1 MKTEITTLKQMLQ
14 VWAIPLTVW
23 EIKQSPEKLPF
34 SYEVKTNKPW
44 EEGAVKIHETEIS
57 IVIPGG
63 IDITKAAIET
73 LKEAQKEVKLKAE
86 KKVTELTERINSLL
100 MLEYQSDEYQNG
112 EQDDSN

>member
-1 MKTEITTLKQMLQ
+1 MKTEITTLKQVLQ
-14 VWAIPLTVW
+14 VWAIPLSEW

-34 SYEVKTNKPW
+34 TYAVKTNKPW
-44 EEGAVKIHETEIS
+44 EEGAVKIHETEVS

-73 LKEAQKEVKLKAE
+73 LREAQKEVKRTAE

-100 MLEYQSDEYQNG
+100 MLEFKSSEEEVIDV
-112 EQDDSN
+112 